1 MLPVVLF
8 TFTAGVLTIVAPC
21 TLPVLPAIL
30 GGGIGPGRYRLLGLC
45 VGFGGTFLALTF
57 LLAGALAALNV
68 TSSSLRTVAALVLLA
83 AGATLAVPAIAR
95 ALGGSVPRR
104 GAAPRALGPAG
115 GPGDAGFWRGV
126 AMGSA
131 LGLIWA
137 PCVGPLM
144 GPVMATAVV
153 EGPTVAGIAIGGAY
167 VLGALIPIALVAA
180 LGRRATRRVNAPAA
194 ARVRRAFGAGM
205 VVVAIVVLSGTDAS
219 IAADL
224 TAAFPIQAGSL
235 VEAAGAAAATR
246 PEDTT
251 VATNGTALADL
262 GPAPE
267 LTGITAWIN
276 SDAVTLASL
285 RGRVVLVEF
294 WTFGCINCIHVA
306 PYVRAWSDTYEASG
320 LTVIGVHTPELS
332 FERDLDNVRDAV
344 AKADIR
350 YTVAFDPDFATW
362 RAYKNH
368 YWPAI
373 YLVDKRGHVRLVKAG
388 EGGYDETEA
397 AVRTLLAEPE

>member
-8 TFTAGVLTIVAPC
+8 AFTAGVLTIVAPC

-45 VGFGGTFLALTF
+45 VGFGATFLGLTF
-57 LLAGALAALNV
+57 LLSSALAALDI
-68 TSSSLRTVAALVLLA
+68 TSSSLRAIAALVLLA
-83 AGATLAVPAIAR
+83 AGVTLALPAIAR
-95 ALGGSVPRR
+95 LVERAVPRQ
-104 GAAPRALGPAG
+104 AMAPRALAPAA
-115 GPGDAGFWRGV
+115 GPGSAGFWRGMAV
-126 AMGSA
+126 GSA
-131 LGLIWA
+131 LGLVWA

-144 GPVMATAVV
+144 GPVIATAVV
-153 EGPTVAGIAIGGAY
+153 AGPTVEGVAIGGAY
-167 VLGALIPIALVAA
+167 VLGAVIPIGIVAA

-194 ARVRRAFGAGM
+194 ARVRRAFGVGM
-205 VVVAIVVLSGTDAS
+205 VVVAIVGLTGTDAS
-219 IAADL
+219 LAGAL
-224 TAAFPIQAGSL
+224 TTAFPTPAGNL
-235 VEAAGAAAATR
+235 VEAAAAGNS
-246 PEDTT
+246 PQEVTT
-251 VATNGTALADL
+251 GTTDRAGLTDL

-306 PYVRAWSDTYEASG
+306 PYVRAWSDSYEARG
-320 LTVIGVHTPELS
+320 LTVIGVHSPELS

-350 YTVAFDPDFATW
+350 YPVAFDPDFATW
-362 RAYKNH
+362 RAYGNH

-373 YLVDKRGHVRLVKAG
+373 YLIDKRGQVRLVKAG

-397 AVRTLLAEPE
+397 AIRALLAEPG